1 MGQEPPGLESRLE
14 QLASRLDAV
23 ERRLAALEGLSPAAV
38 PGGATAPAVPAEALA
53 DGAPAPSFGGVLAL
67 TGRSLLILAGAFVLR
82 TLAETGV
89 LPPALGAAL
98 GVLYGAAWLFFADRA
113 AGAGASLGATF
124 HGLTSAVIVFPLLV
138 EATAKFKFLSPAAS
152 AAAILVVAVLGL
164 AVAQRRDLANL
175 AWIETLGAASAAMA
189 LAVATRAVVLFA
201 VVLFLLA
208 AAAFAAGWRRRWQG
222 PGWTAVAILDGFLLL
237 MTTAVLVAP
246 PEQAAQLVGT
256 GALVALL
263 LALAVL
269 SFGAFIAR
277 TWRTGGPVLAGEI
290 AQGAAA
296 GLIGFGGALAVTHR
310 AGATATVT
318 GVVGLLLAAAAYGAS
333 FTFIDRIA
341 GRRGS
346 FVFYTT
352 AALAFT
358 LLGAFS
364 LWRGPALSLAFSA
377 AALATAWTGSRW
389 ARETLSLHATIYL
402 VAAAAAAG
410 MGGLAWGALL
420 RPGGLDPASPIT
432 PALLVVVAVAAVFCW
447 LPVASHGRTWG
458 SLARGVKAVGM
469 IVLLLGLDELAVAL
483 VAPHLPRGDDGQVA
497 GAALAVLRTALLSI
511 SAVVLPLLGR
521 IGRLR
526 EAAWLVYPL
535 LVAGGLK
542 LLFEDL
548 RSGHPAALVLSF
560 ALYGGALILA
570 PRLAKRDS

>member
-1 MGQEPPGLESRLE
+1 MGHEPPGLESRLG
-14 QLASRLDAV
+14 QIAARLDAV
-23 ERRLAALEGLSPAAV
+23 ERRLAALEGLAPAGA
-38 PGGATAPAVPAEALA
+38 PGPATAP
-53 DGAPAPSFGGVLAL
+53 GAPAAASSEDAALPSFGGALAL
-67 TGRSLLILAGAFVLR
+67 TGRSLLILAGGFVLR
-82 TLAETGV
+82 SLTESGI
-89 LPPALGAAL
+89 LPPALGVAL
-98 GVLYGAAWLFFADRA
+98 GVLYGAAWLYFAGRA
-113 AGAGASLGATF
+113 ANSGAVLGATF

-152 AAAILVVAVLGL
+152 AAAILTVAVLGL

-175 AWIETLGAASAAMA
+175 AWIVTLGAAAAALA
-189 LAVATRAVVLFA
+189 LAVTTRAVVLFA

-208 AAAFAAGWRRRWQG
+208 VAGFASGWRRRWTG

-237 MTTAVLVAP
+237 LTSAVLVAP
-246 PEQAAQLVGT
+246 AEQAAQLVGPA
-256 GALVALL
+256 ALVALL

-269 SFGAFIAR
+269 SFGAFIVR
-277 TWRTGGPVLAGEI
+277 TWRTGGPVLTGEI
-290 AQGAAA
+290 VQGAAA

-310 AGATATVT
+310 TGAAATVA

-341 GRRGS
+341 GRRSS
-346 FVFYTT
+346 FIFYTST
-352 AALAFT
+352 ALAFA

-364 LWRGPALSLAFSA
+364 LWRGPALSLALSA
-377 AALATAWTGSRW
+377 AALATAWIGSRW

-420 RPGGLDPASPIT
+420 RPGGLAPGSAIT
-432 PALLVVVAVAAVFCW
+432 PALLVVVVVAAAFCW

-458 SLARGVKAVGM
+458 SLARSVKAIGM
-469 IVLLLGLDELAVAL
+469 IVLLLGLDELAVAV
-483 VAPHLPRGDDGQVA
+483 VAPRLPQGEDGQVSA
-497 GAALAVLRTALLSI
+497 PALAVLRTALLSI

-521 IGRLR
+521 FGRLR
-526 EAAWLVYPL
+526 EAVWLVYPL
-535 LVAGGLK
+535 LVAGALK

-548 RSGHPAALVLSF
+548 RAARPAALVLSF

-570 PRLAKRDS
+570 PRLAKRDG

>member
-1 MGQEPPGLESRLE
+1 MGHEPPGLESRLE
-14 QLASRLDAV
+14 QLASRLEAV
-23 ERRLAALEGLSPAAV
+23 ERRLAALEGLTPAAV
-38 PGGATAPAVPAEALA
+38 PLAAADTAASADALA
-53 DGAPAPSFGGVLAL
+53 DGAPVTSFGGALAL

-98 GVLYGAAWLFFADRA
+98 GVLYGAAWLFFADRD
-113 AGAGASLGATF
+113 AGAGASLSATF

-152 AAAILVVAVLGL
+152 AAAILLVTLLGL
-164 AVAQRRDLANL
+164 AVAHRRDLANL

-237 MTTAVLVAP
+237 MATAVLVAP
-246 PEQAAQLVGT
+246 PEQAAQLVSPA
-256 GALVALL
+256 ALVALL
-263 LALAVL
+263 LALAVV

-277 TWRTGGPVLAGEI
+277 TWRTGGTVLAGEI

-296 GLIGFGGALAVTHR
+296 GVIGFGGALAVTHR
-310 AGATATVT
+310 AGVAATVT
-318 GVVGLLLAAAAYGAS
+318 GIVGLLLAAAAYGAS

-364 LWRGPALSLAFSA
+364 LWRGPLLSLAFSA
-377 AALATAWTGSRW
+377 TALATAWTGSRR
-389 ARETLSLHATIYL
+389 ARETLSLHAAIYL

-420 RPGGLDPASPIT
+420 RPGGPDPALPIT

-458 SLARGVKAVGM
+458 SLARGVKAAGM

-483 VAPHLPRGDDGQVA
+483 VAPHLARGEDGQVA
-497 GAALAVLRTALLSI
+497 GAAIAVLRTALLSV
-511 SAVVLPLLGR
+511 SAVVLALLGR
-521 IGRLR
+521 TGRLR

-570 PRLAKRDS
+570 PRLARRNA